1 MNDEAKGTFEEL
13 NEEEVTNPPSPSR
26 ITESLRD
33 TGYSLNVAFADII
46 DNSIDASAKNV
57 FVKIG
62 FDIENNVEVSI
73 SDDGIGMD
81 KNGLVE
87 ALRYGT
93 PSKDDVSR
101 LGKFGLGLKF
111 ASTSFCR
118 KIEITSRFVEG
129 GEVLT
134 AYFDL
139 DTVAEKNAFVT
150 AVRKASREEIAEL
163 DLVAKGKTGTIV
175 RWKKIDR
182 ILEKY
187 KNIDGEFRRRAMT
200 KLQQQLDE
208 HLGMVFQRFLDE
220 IHVDS
225 KKVNITLNGKKVQP
239 WDPFSIEHSTVLY
252 DAQVAL
258 NDEEGND
265 FGYLEIKCYVL
276 PRAEEFPDEESQK
289 RARVGEGNQ
298 GVYIYREDRLIHGPD
313 WIGLYKVEPHYNLA
327 RVELNFPQ
335 GLDQALQ
342 VDIKKSRI
350 ILDPQIADFLKTEYL
365 NMTRKL
371 AQERNRKG
379 TPKPPTGDPHLPAS
393 TNIGT
398 SLPGLVV
405 PEIKSVDEEK
415 DEATVQN
422 NKGGQE
428 KVSLRIVR
436 TESPTATFIETAPTL
451 QDGVLWVPSVINGS
465 NGVTINTGHEFYL
478 KSYLPHVGTSPV
490 IQSLDYLLWALAQA
504 EINNTDGN
512 SQMFEDFKIEVSRN
526 LRRLV
531 EKLPELATPSEHE

>member
-1 MNDEAKGTFEEL
+1 M
-13 NEEEVTNPPSPSR
+13 NEEEITNPPSPSR

-46 DNSIDASAKNV
+46 DNSIDANATNV
-57 FVKIG
+57 LVKLG
-62 FDIENNVEVSI
+62 FDIENQVEVSI
-73 SDDGIGMD
+73 SDNGIGMD
-81 KNGLVE
+81 KTGLVE

-93 PSKDDVSR
+93 PSKDDASR

-118 KIEITSRFVEG
+118 KIEITSRFEAG
-129 GEVLT
+129 AEALT

-139 DTVAEKNAFVT
+139 DTVAEKNKFVT
-150 AVRKASREEIAEL
+150 TVRQATLEETAEL
-163 DLVAKGKTGTIV
+163 DVVAQGGTGTIV
-175 RWKKIDR
+175 RWRKIDR

-187 KNIDGEFRRRAMT
+187 KTLDGEFRRRAMS
-200 KLQQQLDE
+200 KLQQQLEE
-208 HLGMVFQRFLDE
+208 HLGMVFQRFLDTA
-220 IHVDS
+220 HVDS
-225 KKVNITLNGKKVQP
+225 KKVNIVLNGKSVQP
-239 WDPFSIEHSTVLY
+239 WDPFSIAHSTLLY
-252 DAQVAL
+252 DASVSL
-258 NDEEGND
+258 NDEDGND
-265 FGYLEIKCYVL
+265 FGDLEIKCYVL

-289 RARVGEGNQ
+289 QARVGEANQ

-313 WIGLYKVEPHYNLA
+313 WIGLYKIEPHYNLA
-327 RVELNFPQ
+327 RIELNFPQ

-379 TPKPPTGDPHLPAS
+379 TAKPPTSDPHQPAS

-405 PEIKSVDEEK
+405 PEIKSVDEDK
-415 DEATVQN
+415 DEATVLN
-422 NKGGQE
+422 NKGEQE

-436 TESPTATFIETAPTL
+436 NESPSVTFIETAPTL

-531 EKLPELATPSEHE
+531 EKLPDPVTHSEDE